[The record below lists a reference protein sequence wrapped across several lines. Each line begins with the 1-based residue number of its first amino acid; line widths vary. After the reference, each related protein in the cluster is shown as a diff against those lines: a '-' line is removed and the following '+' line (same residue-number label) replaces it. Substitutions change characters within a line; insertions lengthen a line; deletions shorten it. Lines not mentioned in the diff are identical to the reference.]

1 MISKIRRVLRVLRHT
16 HISFQ
21 FPKPVAI
28 VQIHGD
34 GIEILTQYVDQSS
47 ISVVDPSE
55 LNFWILLRCLVFG
68 KFQMTG
74 YSAEVIRAQ
83 RPRVVIT
90 FIDNDTTFYLHKSL
104 NPSPVYIAVQNG
116 LRHNYAYAYRSG
128 FVDHLVKAG
137 GKDQLSADLIC
148 TFGKGSSLLFE
159 NNICTKTLVTGN
171 LKNNSME
178 LVNPKKTEYDI
189 VFMSQHAPFDLA
201 NREETIYL
209 NESSVSIHEFYGIES
224 TVTNFLA
231 QYCKEHSLRFA
242 ISGKRGA
249 DDVFEHQFFSR
260 AIGELPYE
268 FLPRVDPQSSYANAF
283 NSRLVVV
290 IDSTIGYELLSR
302 GRKVAFLSARI
313 IGEPR
318 AVSKDRDTCF
328 GYPNAYSDNGAF
340 WTNNPDPDEYSRI
353 LNSLLGMSDAE
364 WATQIQPYTE
374 ELMAYRPGNNEFI
387 QMLKDEGI
395 KTTSEVTRRA

>member
-34 GIEILTQYVDQSS
+34 GVEILTQYVDQSS

-159 NNICTKTLVTGN
+159 NNIRTKTLVTGN
-171 LKNNSME
+171 LKNNLME

-209 NESSVSIHEFYGIES
+209 NESSVSIQEFYRIES
-224 TVTNFLA
+224 AVANFLA

-242 ISGKRGA
+242 ISGKRGVA
-249 DDVFEHQFFSR
+249 DVFEHQFFSR
-260 AIGELPYE
+260 AIGELPFE
-268 FLPRVDPQSSYANAF
+268 FLPRVDPQSSYANAL

-313 IGEPR
+313 IGESR
-318 AVSKDRDTCF
+318 RVNKERDTCF
-328 GYPNAYSDNGAF
+328 GYPNAYSDNGVF

-353 LNSLLGMSDAE
+353 LNSLLGMTDTE
-364 WATQIQPYTE
+364 WAQQIQPYTE
-374 ELMAYRPGNNEFI
+374 DLMAYRPGNCEFI
-387 QMLKDEGI
+387 QMLKNAGI
-395 KTTSEVTRRA
+395 QATSEVIRRA

>member
-1 MISKIRRVLRVLRHT
+1 
-16 HISFQ
+16 
-21 FPKPVAI
+21 
-28 VQIHGD
+28 
-34 GIEILTQYVDQSS
+34 VDQSS

-159 NNICTKTLVTGN
+159 NNIRTKTLVTGN

-189 VFMSQHAPFDLA
+189 VFMSQHAPFDLT

-209 NESSVSIHEFYGIES
+209 NESSVSIQEFYRIES
-224 TVTNFLA
+224 AVANFLA

-242 ISGKRGA
+242 ISGKRGV

-260 AIGELPYE
+260 AIGDLPFE
-268 FLPRVDPQSSYANAF
+268 FLPRVDPQSSYANAL
-283 NSRLVVV
+283 NSRLAVV

-313 IGEPR
+313 IGESR
-318 AVSKDRDTCF
+318 RVNKERDTCF
-328 GYPNAYSDNGAF
+328 GYPNVYSDNGVF

-353 LNSLLGMSDAE
+353 LNSLLGMTDTE
-364 WATQIQPYTE
+364 WAQQIQPYTE
-374 ELMAYRPGNNEFI
+374 DLMAYRPGNSEFI
-387 QMLKDEGI
+387 QMLKNAGI
-395 KTTSEVTRRA
+395 QATSEVIRRA